1 MNAPTGPYQNIKLDS
16 AIKSLVDYHAVAPS
30 YVMVDHNRDI
40 FYLPEMHAESRT
52 KGFKQDFIYENDDS
66 LFDYAMKL
74 HPHRMDKYFTPKKLN
89 AYLDVRVWINTSGK
103 EANGIRTEKEYQS
116 LQGFML
122 PGYERL
128 ISEDT
133 PYAIAKYN
141 KDGLIKYSEKSLLSS
156 KLRSFI
162 VFKKKE
168 RSEFVK
174 DFVHVLN
181 CDSIKSLADE
191 KCKFWC
197 KATNDTDMR
206 ARCQRGEHYD

>member
-1 MNAPTGPYQNIKLDS
+1 MNIPTGPYVNIKLDD

-30 YVMVDHNRDI
+30 YVMIDHNKDI
-40 FYLPEMHAESRT
+40 FYLPEMHAESKK
-52 KGFKQDFIYENDDS
+52 KGLNSNYIYDSNDS
-66 LFDYAMKL
+66 LFEYSMKL
-74 HPHRMDKYFTPKKLN
+74 HPNRMDKYFTPKKLDE
-89 AYLDVRVWINTSGK
+89 YLDTRIWVNTSGK

-122 PGYERL
+122 PGYERI

-133 PYAIAKYN
+133 PYSVAKYN
-141 KDGLIKYSEKSLLSS
+141 KDGLIKYSEKTLLST
-156 KLRSFI
+156 KLRSFL

-168 RSEFVK
+168 RQEFVK

-181 CDSIKSLADE
+181 CNSIKSLADE

-197 KATNDTDMR
+197 KATNDIDMK
-206 ARCQRGEHYD
+206 AKCQRGEHYE